1 LRWITAH
8 ENTALSCLL
17 SYLHLKERK
26 YQGPGESDK
35 DLMRGFIICWPRSL
49 SNIIWREDIK
59 NCVEQTSTL
68 AKHLGKPWSVSV
80 NCNMFYEQ
88 NMWLLVHGDHDQHL
102 LQAVVDK
109 HLYRKVKKNFG
120 SPFVLRS

>member
-1 LRWITAH
+1 MCNTYLNVSNNVMDRHIHFLRWITAH

-49 SNIIWREDIK
+49 EYYSTEGYKELCRANLHACQALREAI
-59 NCVEQTSTL
+59 V
-68 AKHLGKPWSVSV
+68 SVS
-80 NCNMFYEQ
+80 E
-88 NMWLLVHGDHDQHL
+88 LQH
-102 LQAVVDK
+102 
-109 HLYRKVKKNFG
+109 
-120 SPFVLRS
+120 VL